1 MKNIDQVKV
10 RVRGHNPHD
19 VREIEVYSVDDAI
32 EWLRQMQEVVR

>member
-19 VREIEVYSVDDAI
+19 VMEIEVDNVDDAI
-32 EWLRQMQEVVR
+32 LWLRQMQEIVR